1 MGLSDVFNRLKELGK
16 VSAFSTTE
24 KREIETLYTE
34 VLGKEFVKTSCNDCY
49 RDAVFEMYAYLKK
62 NGKMKEKSV
71 YRLKNGALLQM
82 GFGSGEFFTNANLT
96 DEAAERYLNLKPQGI
111 NLFSVYPD
119 DWKSRVEKRFVQK
132 DKSENGSNT
141 KEEKKTK
148 KEA

>member
-34 VLGKEFVKTSCNDCY
+34 VLGKEFVKTSCNGCY

-119 DWKSRVEKRFVQK
+119 DWKSRVEKRFAQK